1 MFEDF
6 NPGEL
11 NKRIQIVQLVE
22 TTEQDDWGFAPDDG
36 QDEPVVVH
44 ECWAKVSD
52 ESGTKALENASE
64 FSVAKRRFFIRH
76 TATAITTE
84 MMVKYG
90 GSYYS
95 IVRPPTTY
103 GDSGRFME
111 IWTVK
116 KERV

>member
-1 MFEDF
+1 MFEDI

-64 FSVAKRRFFIRH
+64 FSVSKRRFFIRCPNVI
-76 TATAITTE
+76 ITTE
-84 MMVKYG
+84 MMVEYG

-95 IVRPPTTY
+95 IVRPPNTY